1 MNGTVSMR
9 QKEREFPQLRRRIRE
24 IYGKQAAFAK
34 ALGLS
39 ERSLSLKLS
48 GKRAFRMWEVERS
61 MDLLC
66 ITGEEVGDYFFERK
80 VQ

>member
-1 MNGTVSMR
+1 MYQAVVNESLKGPY
-9 QKEREFPQLRRRIRE
+9 PQLKRRIRE
-24 IYGKQAAFAK
+24 IYGKQAAFAR

-48 GKRAFRMWEVERS
+48 GKRDFRMREMEKS

-66 ITGEEVGDYFFERK
+66 ITGEELGSYFFEQK